1 MSKFSFEDIGA
12 VAATFAAGDGVKGGQ
27 VVKVSDNGTA
37 AACADGEAFCGVA
50 MEPRK
55 GGAAVQVKGFVTVPY
70 TGALAVG
77 WAELVAD
84 GQGGVRPAAAAAT
97 DSQGAVT
104 GTAEQGV
111 TALVV
116 SVDGDGTAVLCL

>member
-12 VAATFAAGDGVKGGQ
+12 VAATFAAGDGVKGGR
-27 VVKVSDNGTA
+27 VVKVSDNGTV

-55 GGAAVQVKGFVTVPY
+55 GGAAVQVKGFMTVPY
-70 TGALAVG
+70 TGSLALG
-77 WAELVAD
+77 WGELTAD
-84 GQGGVRPAAAAAT
+84 GQGGVRPA
-97 DSQGAVT
+97 GT
-104 GTAEQGV
+104 GDPAGV

-116 SVDGDGTAVLCL
+116 SAGEDGTAVICL